1 MAARLSI
8 AATGVAAT
16 ETYMRLTLSGF
27 LAVSGLLFNRK
38 HYSVFEGAKVR
49 LFSFHARKL

>member
-27 LAVSGLLFNRK
+27 LAVPGFIALKKQNLL
-38 HYSVFEGAKVR
+38 FEGAKVR
-49 LFSFHARKL
+49 FIFNRPNK